1 MGKKGRGLFAGKQV
15 RNRRKN
21 ARWHNKWFVKRAL
34 KLKEKVDPLEAAPQ
48 ARGIVLEKRQL
59 EAKQPNS
66 AMRKAV
72 RVQLTKNNKQI
83 TAFCPG
89 NHAITFINEH
99 DEVLVDGIGGRM
111 GKSKGDIP
119 EVKWKVISVNNQP
132 LKWLCK
138 GKIEKTAG
146 R

>member
-1 MGKKGRGLFAGKQV
+1 MGKKGRGLMSAKKLKQ
-15 RNRRKN
+15 RRWKF
-21 ARWHNKWFVKRAL
+21 RWSNKWFVKRTLGL
-34 KLKEKVDPLEAAPQ
+34 KIKVDPMGGAPQ
-48 ARGIVLEKRQL
+48 SRGIVLEKRQL

-72 RVQLTKNNKQI
+72 RVQLTKNSKQI

-89 NHAITFINEH
+89 NRAITFINEH
-99 DEVLVDGIGGRM
+99 DEVLLEGIGGRM

-119 EVKWKVISVNNQP
+119 EVKWKVIKVNNQP
-132 LKWLCK
+132 LKWLVK
-138 GKIEKTAG
+138 GKIEKAVG